1 MDLYTQWGVEITR
14 HRWHIAWEKQV
25 IRGEGRTKEGRYCQ
39 SQRTEGTDGGMT
51 WNKIRALGQGMKGK
65 MSGCKKLFISC
76 GLG

>member
-51 WNKIRALGQGMKGK
+51 WNKIRALGRQNRTEKTW
-65 MSGCKKLFISC
+65 SGNEREDEWM
-76 GLG
+76 